1 MTTSTTR
8 KIYLG
13 QHRIVKTK
21 GLIIAD
27 EKPHRQ
33 SSRLNQACSSATDIS
48 ENRRYNEPKENQ
60 NKQWMAGD
68 STLVM
73 DVEILQAIDELGPEV
88 LKFKKDENFQQTE
101 SASLKKTSEF
111 PQNFCEQQ
119 VQNGENISPLSPGSA
134 LSSTERKRTRTQA
147 KKENDWRDLAQKLLF
162 SETKRTEAGGRARGH
177 EMKCDKDYSSPQKII
192 NSMKKTPKV
201 ANSKQKLKFRRDTS
215 PIDSLSTSKDYI
227 LFSPTHMAA
236 AKERSMLQ
244 QQQRSMK
251 NLSVSVL
258 TPPPGLDLSVLGD
271 ATLPDAAQSI
281 HMGRPADQSDK
292 LLLSNW
298 GLPNLVLE
306 KYQSLGVQRM
316 FEWQA
321 ECLTL
326 GKVLEGQNL
335 VYSAPTSAGKTL
347 VSELLILKRV
357 LETRQKAMFILPF
370 VSVAREKMFYLQNVF
385 QEAGVRVEGY
395 MGNTSAAG
403 GFSALDVAV
412 CTIEKANGLI
422 NRLIEEDKLN
432 LLGIVVVDELHMV
445 GDSGRGYLLE
455 LLLTKIQYIGR
466 KNTARGSV
474 QSASAGVQI
483 VGMSATLPNLD
494 LLAHW
499 LKAELYSTN
508 YRPVPLM
515 EWVKIGTNVYD
526 GSMNLIRQ
534 FTPALPVKG
543 DDDHIVSLCF
553 ETVQDGHS
561 ALLFCPS
568 KNWCEKLADSIGR
581 EFYNLHHKEMQSGS
595 GVRSISLNQEGLQDV
610 VAQLKR
616 APAGLDQVLQRT
628 VPWGVAFHHA
638 GLTFDERD
646 ILEGAFRQ
654 GYIRVLAA
662 TSTLSS
668 GVNLPARRVII
679 RTPVFN
685 GHLLDI
691 LTYKQM
697 VGRAGRKG
705 VDTIGESVLVC
716 KEAERAKGI
725 SLIQGT
731 LKPISSCLVKREG
744 EGVTT
749 SMLRAI
755 LEIIVG
761 GVASSPQDVRMYA
774 SCTLLA
780 ASIAAE
786 QPSEEEAETE
796 ARNKGAIEACIEWL
810 MDNEFIHIQKEGD
823 GNLSRIY
830 FYFFVVYDSFY
841 ILIIVCLTVERY
853 CPTHLGSATLSSS
866 LSPPEALGI
875 FADLQRAMKGFVLEN
890 DLHILYQIT
899 PVYVDWTTIDW
910 YQFFCL
916 WEQLPS
922 AMKRVAEMVGIQEGF
937 LARSVGGKL
946 IAKTEKQRRQMA
958 IHKRFFTTLVLHE
971 LISEEPLGA
980 VAKKYGCSR
989 GQLQSL
995 QQSASTYAGMVTVF
1009 CNRLGWHNLELLL
1022 SQFQSRLSFGVQR
1035 ELCDLVRISLL
1046 NAQRARTLHSSGFV
1060 TVAEVARADV
1070 AELEKALRKAIPFK
1084 SSRQAVDES
1093 EVEAQERKSMRCI
1106 WVSGKKALT
1115 EREAAQQIVAEAQLL
1130 LQQDL
1135 ALLGV
1140 EWNPA
1145 SLATKTQLDSH
1156 STEESANEKPLQSMS
1171 RGPELEE
1178 GQNITTNVDKHKLLV
1193 DEHSDSCSHPP
1204 LRTLEITTNS
1214 EKPVDIDSGVSS
1226 ADCQPAKKCEQQSST
1241 LHKVLK
1247 SINAKDKGCQNT
1259 QTVNSCNSGSDHRVS
1274 PVSKRRRM
1282 DVVDADALPTVI
1294 ESKTPSLISK
1304 DPKLIS
1310 NVEEL
1315 CFNKPETDCKIDKDK
1330 VNLQSFIAGLNQVI
1344 ESKTHSYDP
1353 KKGRETPNVTAKKC
1367 TSKTKHLTQ
1376 NKKREMVTHSFGTT
1390 SSRDE
1395 TVQVKHDLVCCSVKL
1410 SKLSSPDLYTNG
1422 MEEFGDSFQL
1432 DTQTEKML
1440 EGDDF
1445 SHGIGNLNI
1454 LKESNNHVDSESEIK
1469 VVNQS
1474 SILENVN
1481 QTYKDQNKDPVKG
1494 LSPHKKG
1501 LAIEFKPKYN
1511 ISLTDSQL
1519 ENILNY
1525 SNQVTEEES
1534 SSNKAAEQREN
1545 HESSDHITDNSLNRS
1560 SSFLFDSLYDNSI
1573 LDAMEE
1579 AAMDRD
1585 NEEEQVVEA
1594 CANSNAS
1601 SPELIPARRDAV
1613 STEDQEAIQWG
1624 ESSFNLSEWGDSL
1637 LIGEQYLDKINNAV
1651 KAGDGPRLGAEKPS
1665 YTDDIVSELHVSQ
1678 SNEPLSRVSAERSQ
1692 LNSSSFHISPGMQD
1706 IFDKWSDQ
1714 FSTLSEIPGQSN
1726 STVVEPNAAAAPVV
1740 EKAVASIT
1748 NSGIYQG
1755 GPRNSK
1761 TEDFVLVPAKPV
1773 THNDL
1778 IPPTPVSEP
1787 VTPRVKMTTSAIQSP
1802 LNVTKHRS
1810 ELDPNSKSSSQK
1822 VYQSCLRTNT
1832 ASDLDTSLAD
1842 EGFMRLSQCQ
1852 SLPASNSCSPET
1864 FSIID
1869 VASDIRLF
1877 HTFIKEWKTKDRF
1890 SLALA
1895 CEKIDNTSVQA
1906 ETVIGGKF
1914 KKPTT
1919 PMRKRKDSFFLK
1931 GYEDLVV
1938 IGISVCW
1945 GAKDAYFVSL
1955 QKELSDTD
1963 ISASLAPPPL
1973 DETLIVE
1980 ERLNQIQC
1988 CLRKE
1993 SAVIV
1998 SYDFI
2003 HVYKTLLLACE
2014 LAMLGTFEDPK
2025 IACWL
2030 LDSSSKERTL
2040 HNMVSSFAT
2049 EDLLMLEGIS
2059 PGQGVQSLG
2068 IFGDASQPG
2077 RYRAAVE
2084 SVLVFR
2090 VMTQLNCLLEK
2101 DGFLD
2106 VFRKVEMPTQYCLAL
2121 LELNGIGFSVAE
2133 CEAQKHVMQAK
2144 LSALESQAYQLAGHS
2159 FSLTSPEDVAE
2170 VLFLELKLPPNGD
2183 LNALKNK
2190 KTLGY
2195 TRRAGARIKLSKQFS
2210 TTKDVLEKLKP
2221 LHQLPSVILEWRRIT
2236 NALTKVVFPLQRE
2249 KKWHSLLKMDRIHP
2263 VSQSHTATGRVSFTE
2278 PNIQNV
2284 PKDFEI
2290 QMPTLIEESQPSQNG
2305 ASKTWGKRLKMNR
2318 QLAPLL
2324 KVSDE
2329 SPEKGMPFS
2338 VSMRHAFVPFSGGLI
2353 LAADYSQLELR
2364 ILAHLSRDRRLLHVL
2379 NSGEDVFKSI
2389 AAEWKMVDPAS
2400 VDDNM
2405 RQQAKQIC
2413 YGIIYGMGAKSLGE
2427 QMGIDENDAAC
2438 YIESFKS
2445 RYTGIQNFL
2454 RETVQKCGK
2463 NGYVQTLL
2471 GRKRFLPGIKDT
2483 NVYIKSHAER
2493 QAVNTTVQGSA
2504 ADIVKLATINIQRRL
2519 EAAFPGVPT
2528 SHQHPPI
2535 RLSGRHRNQ
2544 CRPSRGGF
2552 FILQLHDELIYEVAE
2567 EDVIQVAQIMKRE
2580 MESVVKLYVKLRVK
2594 VKVGPSWGKLQDL
2607 DI

>member
-21 GLIIAD
+21 GLVHAD
-27 EKPHRQ
+27 EKPHGQ
-33 SSRLNQACSSATDIS
+33 SSHLHQACSSATDIS
-48 ENRRYNEPKENQ
+48 ENRRCNEPKQNQ
-60 NKQWMAGD
+60 NKQWMPGD
-68 STLVM
+68 STLAM

-88 LKFKKDENFQQTE
+88 LKFKKDKNIQQTE
-101 SASLKKTSEF
+101 SLKKNSDF
-111 PQNFCEQQ
+111 PQNICEQQ
-119 VQNGENISPLSPGSA
+119 VQNAENINPSSPGSA
-134 LSSTERKRTRTQA
+134 WSPSERKRTRTQG
-147 KKENDWRDLAQKLLF
+147 KKDSDWKDLAQKLLF
-162 SETKRTEAGGRARGH
+162 SETKKTEAGGRGR
-177 EMKCDKDYSSPQKII
+177 EMKCDKEYSSPQKII
-192 NSMKKTPKV
+192 NSMKKTLKV
-201 ANSKQKLKFRRDTS
+201 ANSKQKLKFRRDT
-215 PIDSLSTSKDYI
+215 SLSTSKDYI

-244 QQQRSMK
+244 QQKRSMK

-292 LLLSNW
+292 LLLSSW
-298 GLPNLVLE
+298 GLPKPVLE

-422 NRLIEEDKLN
+422 NRLIEEDKLD

-455 LLLTKIQYIGR
+455 LLLTKIQYIAQ
-466 KNTARGSV
+466 KNTSRGSA

-499 LKAELYSTN
+499 LNAELYNTN
-508 YRPVPLM
+508 YRPVPLV

-526 GSMNLIRQ
+526 GSMNLVRQ

-595 GVRSISLNQEGLQDV
+595 GVQSISLNQEGLQDV

-616 APAGLDQVLQRT
+616 TPASLDQVLQRT

-705 VDTIGESVLVC
+705 VDIMGESVLVC
-716 KEAERAKGI
+716 KEAERAKGM
-725 SLIQGT
+725 SLIQGS
-731 LKPISSCLVKREG
+731 LKPISSCLVKREV

-786 QPSEEEAETE
+786 QPHEEEAETE

-823 GNLSRIY
+823 
-830 FYFFVVYDSFY
+830 
-841 ILIIVCLTVERY
+841 VERY

-958 IHKRFFTTLVLHE
+958 IHKRFFTTLVLHD
-971 LISEEPLGA
+971 LVSEEPLGA

-1046 NAQRARTLHSSGFV
+1046 NAQRARTLYSSGFV

-1070 AELEKALRKAIPFK
+1070 TELEKALRKAIPFK

-1115 EREAAQQIVAEAQLL
+1115 EREAAHQIVAEAQLL

-1140 EWNPA
+1140 EWNPS
-1145 SLATKTQLDSH
+1145 SLATKTQPDSH
-1156 STEESANEKPLQSMS
+1156 SPEESANEKPLQSMS
-1171 RGPELEE
+1171 RGPDHEE
-1178 GQNITTNVDKHKLLV
+1178 GQNVTTNVDKQKLLV
-1193 DEHSDSCSHPP
+1193 DKNSDSCSHPP
-1204 LRTLEITTNS
+1204 LRPLEVTTIS
-1214 EKPVDIDSGVSS
+1214 EKPMDIDSGVSS
-1226 ADCQPAKKCEQQSST
+1226 ADCQPAKKCEQQSGT

-1247 SINAKDKGCQNT
+1247 SINAKDKVCQNN
-1259 QTVNSCNSGSDHRVS
+1259 QTTESSDCSSKSLQKKLGHNTCIKSSCNSGSDHHCVS
-1274 PVSKRRRM
+1274 PVLKRRRM
-1282 DVVDADALPTVI
+1282 NVVDADAQPTVS
-1294 ESKTPSLISK
+1294 ESETPALISK

-1315 CFNKPETDCKIDKDK
+1315 WFNKPETDCRIDKDSM
-1330 VNLQSFIAGLNQVI
+1330 NHQSSIAGLNQVI
-1344 ESKTHSYDP
+1344 ESKTGSYDP
-1353 KKGRETPNVTAKKC
+1353 QKGEETPDVIATKC

-1376 NKKREMVTHSFGTT
+1376 NEKLETGTVSFGKI

-1395 TVQVKHDLVCCSVKL
+1395 NETGLKVNTRVKYDLVCCSE
-1410 SKLSSPDLYTNG
+1410 KLSSPDLYTNG
-1422 MEEFGDSFQL
+1422 LEEFGDSFQL

-1440 EGDDF
+1440 QGDDF
-1445 SHGIGNLNI
+1445 LHGNGNLNI
-1454 LKESNNHVDSESEIK
+1454 PKENNNHVDSESEIK
-1469 VVNQS
+1469 AVNQS
-1474 SILENVN
+1474 SFLENDN
-1481 QTYKDQNKDPVKG
+1481 QMSKDRNKDPVEG
-1494 LSPHKKG
+1494 LSPHRNG
-1501 LAIEFKPKYN
+1501 LATQFKPKYN

-1534 SSNKAAEQREN
+1534 SADKPAEQREN
-1545 HESSDHITDNSLNRS
+1545 HEPSDHVTDNSFNRS

-1585 NEEEQVVEA
+1585 NKEEQVVEA
-1594 CANSNAS
+1594 HANSNGS
-1601 SPELIPARRDAV
+1601 SPELIPERRDAV

-1637 LIGEQYLDKINNAV
+1637 LIGEQYLDKMNNAI
-1651 KAGDGPRLGAEKPS
+1651 KAGDGPRLCAEKPS

-1678 SNEPLSRVSAERSQ
+1678 SNEPHSSVSAERRQ

-1726 STVVEPNAAAAPVV
+1726 STVVEPNAAAAAVVV
-1740 EKAVASIT
+1740 EKAASPIT
-1748 NSGIYQG
+1748 NHGIDQG
-1755 GPRNSK
+1755 GPRNSR
-1761 TEDFVLVPAKPV
+1761 TEDFVVVQAKPV
-1773 THNDL
+1773 THSDL
-1778 IPPTPVSEP
+1778 VPPTPVSEP

-1810 ELDPNSKSSSQK
+1810 ELDPNSKSSSQN
-1822 VYQSCLRTNT
+1822 VYQSCLRTNA
-1832 ASDLDTSLAD
+1832 ASELNMSLAD
-1842 EGFMRLSQCQ
+1842 EGFMRLSQFQ

-1869 VASDIRLF
+1869 VASDKRLF

-1906 ETVIGGKF
+1906 EAVIGGKF

-1919 PMRKRKDSFFLK
+1919 PMRKRKDDFLLK
-1931 GYEDLVV
+1931 GYQDLVV

-1955 QKELSDTD
+1955 QQELSDTD

-1973 DETLIVE
+1973 DVTLAVE
-1980 ERLNQIQC
+1980 ERLKQVQC
-1988 CLRKE
+1988 CLEKE
-1993 SAVIV
+1993 SSVTV

-2003 HVYKTLLLACE
+2003 HVYKTLLLTCE
-2014 LAMLGTFEDPK
+2014 LAMRGTFEDPK

-2049 EDLLMLEGIS
+2049 EDLLMLDGIS

-2068 IFGDASQPG
+2068 IYGDTSQPG

-2106 VFRKVEMPTQYCLAL
+2106 VFKKVEMPTQYCLAL

-2183 LNALKNK
+2183 LNAPKNK

-2195 TRRAGARIKLSKQFS
+2195 SRRAGARIKLSKQFS
-2210 TTKDVLEKLKP
+2210 TTKDVLEKLKA
-2221 LHQLPSVILEWRRIT
+2221 LHQLPGVILEWRRIT

-2249 KKWHSLLKMDRIHP
+2249 KKWHAHLKMDRIHP
-2263 VSQSHTATGRVSFTE
+2263 ISQSHTATGRVSFTE

-2305 ASKTWGKRLKMNR
+2305 ASRTWGKRSKITR

-2364 ILAHLSRDRRLLHVL
+2364 ILAHLSQDRRLLHVL
-2379 NSGEDVFKSI
+2379 NSGTDVFKSI

-2427 QMGIDENDAAC
+2427 QMGIEENDAAC
-2438 YIESFKS
+2438 YIETFKS

-2535 RLSGRHRNQ
+2535 RSSGRHRNQ

-2567 EDVIQVAQIMKRE
+2567 EDAIQVAQIMKRE
-2580 MESVVKLYVKLRVK
+2580 MECVVKLYVKLRVK
-2594 VKVGPSWGKLQDL
+2594 VKVGSSWGNLQDL

>member
-1 MTTSTTR
+1 MS
-8 KIYLG
+8 LFMCSDG
-13 QHRIVKTK
+13 S
-21 GLIIAD
+21 LILAD
-27 EKPHRQ
+27 EKPQRH
-33 SSRLNQACSSATDIS
+33 QACSSATDIS
-48 ENRRYNEPKENQ
+48 ENKRCNEPKQNQ
-60 NKQWMAGD
+60 NKQWMPGD
-68 STLVM
+68 STLAM

-88 LKFKKDENFQQTE
+88 LKFKKDENIKQND
-101 SASLKKTSEF
+101 SASLKKSSIREQA
-111 PQNFCEQQ
+111 QNA
-119 VQNGENISPLSPGSA
+119 ENISPSSAGSA
-134 LSSTERKRTRTQA
+134 WSPSERKRTRTQA
-147 KKENDWRDLAQKLLF
+147 KKENDWKDLAQKLLF
-162 SETKRTEAGGRARGH
+162 SETKKTEAGGRARGR
-177 EMKCDKDYSSPQKII
+177 EMKCDKEYSSPQKIL

-215 PIDSLSTSKDYI
+215 PNDSLSNSKDYI

-236 AKERSMLQ
+236 AKERSLVQ
-244 QQQRSMK
+244 QQKRSMK
-251 NLSVSVL
+251 NLSISVL

-281 HMGRPADQSDK
+281 HMGRPADQLDK
-292 LLLSNW
+292 LLLSSW
-298 GLPNLVLE
+298 GLPKPVLE

-326 GKVLEGQNL
+326 GRVLEGQNL

-403 GFSALDVAV
+403 GFSALDVAI

-422 NRLIEEDKLN
+422 NRLIEEDKLD
-432 LLGIVVVDELHMV
+432 LLGIVVVDELHML

-455 LLLTKIQYIGR
+455 LLLTKIQYIAQ
-466 KNTARGSV
+466 KNAARGSA
-474 QSASAGVQI
+474 QSNSASVQI

-494 LLAHW
+494 LLARW
-499 LKAELYSTN
+499 LNAELYNTN

-526 GSMNLIRQ
+526 GSMNLVRQ

-581 EFYNLHHKEMQSGS
+581 EFYNLYHKEMHSGS
-595 GVRSISLNQEGLQDV
+595 GVQSISLNQEGLQDV

-616 APAGLDQVLQRT
+616 TPAGLDQVLQRT

-705 VDTIGESVLVC
+705 VDTMGESVLVC
-716 KEAERAKGI
+716 KEAERAKGM
-725 SLIQGT
+725 SLIQGS

-761 GVASSPQDVRMYA
+761 GVASSPQDVRTYA

-786 QPSEEEAETE
+786 QPREEEAESE

-810 MDNEFIHIQKEGD
+810 MDNEFIHIQKEEE
-823 GNLSRIY
+823 
-830 FYFFVVYDSFY
+830 
-841 ILIIVCLTVERY
+841 VERY

-937 LARSVGGKL
+937 LARSVSGKL
-946 IAKTEKQRRQMA
+946 VAKTDKQRRQMA
-958 IHKRFFTTLVLHE
+958 IHKRFFTTLVLHD
-971 LISEEPLGA
+971 LVSEVPLGA
-980 VAKKYGCSR
+980 VANKYGCSR

-1046 NAQRARTLHSSGFV
+1046 NAQRARTLYGSGFV

-1070 AELEKALRKAIPFK
+1070 TEVEKALRKAIPFK

-1115 EREAAQQIVAEAQLL
+1115 EREAAQQIVAEAQVL

-1140 EWNPA
+1140 DWNPA
-1145 SLATKTQLDSH
+1145 SLSTKTQQESH
-1156 STEESANEKPLQSMS
+1156 SHEESSNTKPLQSMS
-1171 RGPELEE
+1171 RGPKHKERL
-1178 GQNITTNVDKHKLLV
+1178 NVTTNVDKQELLG
-1193 DEHSDSCSHPP
+1193 DKNADSCSHPP
-1204 LRTLEITTNS
+1204 LRPLEITTNS
-1214 EKPVDIDSGVSS
+1214 EKSIDIDS
-1226 ADCQPAKKCEQQSST
+1226 ADCQPAKKCEQPSST
-1241 LHKVLK
+1241 LDKVLK
-1247 SINAKDKGCQNT
+1247 SINAKDKGCQNN
-1259 QTVNSCNSGSDHRVS
+1259 QTAESSECFSKSRKLAHSFCIKSTCNSGSDHQSSS
-1274 PVSKRRRM
+1274 PDSKRRRM
-1282 DVVDADALPTVI
+1282 DVVTADAKPIVSEAKITTLTTKEPQQ
-1294 ESKTPSLISK
+1294 ISK
-1304 DPKLIS
+1304 A
-1310 NVEEL
+1310 EEL
-1315 CFNKPETDCKIDKDK
+1315 KPETHCGIDKDDM
-1330 VNLQSFIAGLNQVI
+1330 NQSSIGGLNQVT
-1344 ESKTHSYDP
+1344 ESKDFSYLCDLQR
-1353 KKGRETPNVTAKKC
+1353 GRETPHVSVKKC
-1367 TSKTKHLTQ
+1367 SSKTKHLNQSTIQ
-1376 NKKREMVTHSFGTT
+1376 NETVTHTFKKVSC
-1390 SSRDE
+1390 RDE
-1395 TVQVKHDLVCCSVKL
+1395 NQTGLRVKTSLKHNLACHSE
-1410 SKLSSPDLYTNG
+1410 KLSSPDLYTNG
-1422 MEEFGDSFQL
+1422 LEEFGDSFQL

-1440 EGDDF
+1440 QGDDF
-1445 SHGIGNLNI
+1445 SHGIANVNI
-1454 LKESNNHVDSESEIK
+1454 LKENIQINHVDSENEMK
-1469 VVNQS
+1469 AVKQS
-1474 SILENVN
+1474 SFLENKN
-1481 QTYKDQNKDPVKG
+1481 QVSKDQNKDSIEGV
-1494 LSPHKKG
+1494 SPQKNG
-1501 LAIEFKPKYN
+1501 PATEFKPKYN

-1525 SNQVTEEES
+1525 SNQVTEKESTANKPAEE
-1534 SSNKAAEQREN
+1534 REN
-1545 HESSDHITDNSLNRS
+1545 QESSDHVTDNSFNRS

-1579 AAMDRD
+1579 AAIDRD
-1585 NEEEQVVEA
+1585 NKEKRVVEA
-1594 CANSNAS
+1594 QANSNGS
-1601 SPELIPARRDAV
+1601 SPELIPERRDAV

-1637 LIGEQYLDKINNAV
+1637 LIGEQYLDKMNSVV
-1651 KAGDGPRLGAEKPS
+1651 KACDGPRLGAEKPS

-1678 SNEPLSRVSAERSQ
+1678 SNEPHSSTSAERRQ

-1714 FSTLSEIPGQSN
+1714 FSTLSEVPEQSN
-1726 STVVEPNAAAAPVV
+1726 SSVVEANAGAAV
-1740 EKAVASIT
+1740 EKPVSHGMDQGSPKSSI
-1748 NSGIYQG
+1748 
-1755 GPRNSK
+1755 
-1761 TEDFVLVPAKPV
+1761 TEDFVVLKAKPV
-1773 THNDL
+1773 PHDL
-1778 IPPTPVSEP
+1778 VPPTQVPKP

-1802 LNVTKHRS
+1802 LNVTKHVS
-1810 ELDPNSKSSSQK
+1810 KQDPENSKSITQK
-1822 VYQSCLRTNT
+1822 DYQSCLRTNST
-1832 ASDLDTSLAD
+1832 SELDMSLAD
-1842 EGFMRLSQCQ
+1842 EGFTRLSQCQ

-1869 VASDIRLF
+1869 VASDKRLF

-1890 SLALA
+1890 CLALA
-1895 CEKIDNTSVQA
+1895 CEKIENTSAQP
-1906 ETVIGGKF
+1906 EMVIGGKF

-1919 PMRKRKDSFFLK
+1919 PMRKRKDGFLLK
-1931 GYEDLVV
+1931 GYEELVV
-1938 IGISVCW
+1938 IGLSVCW

-1955 QKELSDTD
+1955 QQELSDTD

-1973 DETLIVE
+1973 DETLTVE
-1980 ERLNQIQC
+1980 ERLKQIQS
-1988 CLRKE
+1988 CLEKE
-1993 SAVIV
+1993 QNVMV
-1998 SYDFI
+1998 TYDFI
-2003 HVYKTLLLACE
+2003 HVYKILLLACE
-2014 LAMLGTFEDPK
+2014 LAMRGTFEDPK

-2049 EDLLMLEGIS
+2049 EDLPMLEGIS

-2068 IFGDASQPG
+2068 IYGDASQPG

-2090 VMTQLNCLLEK
+2090 VMMQLNCLLEK

-2106 VFRKVEMPTQYCLAL
+2106 VFKKVEMPTQYCLAL

-2183 LNALKNK
+2183 LNAPKNK

-2221 LHQLPSVILEWRRIT
+2221 LHQLPGVVLEWRRIT

-2249 KKWHSLLKMDRIHP
+2249 KKWHSHLKMDRIYP
-2263 VSQSHTATGRVSFTE
+2263 ISQSHTATGRVSFTE

-2305 ASKTWGKRLKMNR
+2305 ASKTWGRRSKVHR

-2324 KVSDE
+2324 KLSDK
-2329 SPEKGMPFS
+2329 SPDKGMAFS
-2338 VSMRHAFVPFSGGLI
+2338 VSMRHAFVPFSGGLV

-2379 NSGEDVFKSI
+2379 NSGADVFKSI

-2427 QMGIDENDAAC
+2427 QMGIEENDAAC
-2438 YIESFKS
+2438 YIETFKS

-2483 NVYIKSHAER
+2483 NMYIKSHAER

-2519 EAAFPGVPT
+2519 ETAFPGVPT
-2528 SHQHPPI
+2528 SHQHPQL
-2535 RLSGRHRNQ
+2535 RSGGRHRNQ
-2544 CRPSRGGF
+2544 FRPSRGGF

-2594 VKVGPSWGKLQDL
+2594 VKVGPSWGNLQDL